1 MLKMPDRANFYITS
15 FPLFPGIGVE
25 RIALK
30 VAYDGSAFYGFQR
43 QPGLR
48 TVEGEI
54 LRALTRVGV
63 IEDTGSANFKGAS
76 RTDRGVSALGN
87 VVAFNTE
94 RPELTLPRILN
105 HHLRDVWVLGRAVVS
120 LDFNPRYAS
129 RGKTY
134 RYYVVGEIDV
144 VALRECASLFVGMHD
159 FSNFAR
165 LEKHKNPV
173 RSIKSIEVLQKGPVT
188 VLEFRGESF
197 LWEMVRRITTA
208 LLMCSRGELS
218 TDDVRAMLN
227 REVKKK
233 LPPAPPE
240 NLVLWEVELPGVSFE
255 MEREARE
262 KLERDFFERYA
273 RAAVRAALFRDFL
286 RAF

>member
-1 MLKMPDRANFYITS
+1 M
-15 FPLFPGIGVE
+15 E
-25 RIALK
+25 RVALK

-54 LRALTRVGV
+54 LRALTRVGI
-63 IEDTGSANFKGAS
+63 IEDAKSANFRGAS

-87 VVAFNTE
+87 VVAFDTE

-105 HHLRDVWVLGRAVVS
+105 HHLRDVWVVGRAVVPPE
-120 LDFNPRYAS
+120 FNPRYAS

-134 RYYVVGEIDV
+134 RYYVAGEVDMA
-144 VALRECASLFVGMHD
+144 ALRECASLFVGRHD

-173 RSIKSIEVLQKGPVT
+173 RTIKSIEVLQEGPVT

-208 LLMCSRGELS
+208 LLLCSRGELS
-218 TDDVRAMLN
+218 TGEVRAMLN
-227 REVKKK
+227 REVEKK

-240 NLVLWEVELPGVSFE
+240 NLVLWEVELPGVTFE
-255 MEREARE
+255 MGSEARE
-262 KLERDFFERYA
+262 KIERDFFERYA
-273 RAAVRAALFRDFL
+273 RAAVRAALFSDFL